1 MDTWVY
7 VLTCVDDDVH
17 TYILI
22 YTINSEKLEFWEYI
36 SFCSLIR
43 AKPIPVI

>member
-1 MDTWVY
+1 MY
-7 VLTCVDDDVH
+7 

-22 YTINSEKLEFWEYI
+22 YTINSEKLKFWEYI
-36 SFCSLIR
+36 SFCGLIR